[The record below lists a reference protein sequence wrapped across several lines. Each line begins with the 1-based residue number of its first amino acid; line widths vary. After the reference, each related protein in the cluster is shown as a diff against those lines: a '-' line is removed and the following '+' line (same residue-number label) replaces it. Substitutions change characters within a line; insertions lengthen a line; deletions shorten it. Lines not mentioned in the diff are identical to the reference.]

1 MAKAFSHKTNTIKW
15 IGILTMLLDHIGYFL
30 FPGILWLRIIGRI
43 AFPCFL
49 YGIIEGTERTSNYPR
64 YIFQLLLLGVISMPI
79 TPNTL
84 NVLFLLALFSL
95 SLKFPKYFIVF
106 LLLSVFVEY
115 SVYGFLFGWALWWMK
130 NRDEQQG
137 VLGSIAVQLLN
148 LSSIQLFSVLALPLF
163 KMKHGIRL
171 PRVPKYFFYLF
182 YPIHQI
188 ILIWLA
194 M

>member
-1 MAKAFSHKTNTIKW
+1 MATNFSHKTNTIKW
-15 IGILTMLLDHIGYFL
+15 IGILTMTLDHIGYFL
-30 FPGILWLRIIGRI
+30 FPNIAWLRIVGRI

-64 YIFQLLLLGVISMPI
+64 YIAQLLLLGVISMPI
-79 TPNTL
+79 TPNTF

-95 SLKFPKYFIVF
+95 SMKYPKYFIVF
-106 LLLSVFVEY
+106 LFLSIFVEY

-130 NRDEQQG
+130 NRDATQG
-137 VLGSIAVQLLN
+137 IFGSFLVQLLN
-148 LSSIQLFSVLALPLF
+148 LSSIQIFSVLSLPLF
-163 KMKHGIRL
+163 KMKDGIKL

-182 YPIHQI
+182 YPVHQL